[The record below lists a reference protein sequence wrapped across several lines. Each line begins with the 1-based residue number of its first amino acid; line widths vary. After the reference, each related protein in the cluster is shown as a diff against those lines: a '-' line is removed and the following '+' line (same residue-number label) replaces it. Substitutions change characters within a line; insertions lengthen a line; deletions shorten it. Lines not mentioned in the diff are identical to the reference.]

1 MIDLMK
7 LRFMAG
13 RSLKS
18 QGMYVF
24 SGELVLP
31 PLQFAAPQSAAHQ
44 RAFPGS
50 LSGGGYRKQASRGSE
65 CSSGSETDSTNT
77 VTARQPLNIDIIAGA
92 RPGSHHDRFLSHLQ
106 AMAAVD
112 SDLFVRSTC
121 DFRKT
126 TRQLALKFRAK
137 MAFSTAENNPPA
149 VGQHCPS
156 PWTRRDETV
165 SNGATNEARGV
176 RIHQCVDDRE

>member
-1 MIDLMK
+1 MSWCC
-7 LRFMAG
+7 
-13 RSLKS
+13 RS
-18 QGMYVF
+18 F
-24 SGELVLP
+24 SLP
-31 PLQFAAPQSAAHQ
+31 PRRALLTNARSRAH
-44 RAFPGS
+44 S
-50 LSGGGYRKQASRGSE
+50 LAEGIENRHLVAG

-77 VTARQPLNIDIIAGA
+77 VTARQPPNIDIIAGA
-92 RPGSHHDRFLSHLQ
+92 RPESHHDRFLSNLQ

-176 RIHQCVDDRE
+176 RIHQCVEDRE

>member
-1 MIDLMK
+1 MNSESRLSW
-7 LRFMAG
+7 RFSRNRGNGVQRDSRRVPILSVAILATVALVVAG
-13 RSLKS
+13 
-18 QGMYVF
+18 
-24 SGELVLP
+24 
-31 PLQFAAPQSAAHQ
+31 
-44 RAFPGS
+44 
-50 LSGGGYRKQASRGSE
+50 

-77 VTARQPLNIDIIAGA
+77 VTARQPPNIDIIAGA
-92 RPGSHHDRFLSHLQ
+92 RPESHHDRFLSNLQ